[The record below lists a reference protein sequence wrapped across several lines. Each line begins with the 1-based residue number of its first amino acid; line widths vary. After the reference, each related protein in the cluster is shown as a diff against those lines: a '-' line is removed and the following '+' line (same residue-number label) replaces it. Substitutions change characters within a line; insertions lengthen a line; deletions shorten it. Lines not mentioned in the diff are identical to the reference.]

1 MSRIVT
7 AMFVPGSR
15 YAQVKNNLWQYDY
28 GVTLRLQG
36 LDLPAAVE
44 VHFAMV
50 ERGGESETRIGVTT
64 DGVTEVK
71 IPNALLELERTQ
83 DYNIYAFV
91 YLADEI
97 SGYTEYKICMT
108 VRSRPKTGK
117 PSQDED
123 KEHPFDDAVK
133 AVNAAADRAET
144 AAEESAGSA
153 SAAKEAA
160 ESTSK
165 DLEAVKKTAG
175 EVAEDAKQAA
185 SDRQVAGEYAELA
198 KQVATKNGFCQLQI
212 DGSGH
217 LILNR
222 TENIVDLLN
231 FALTKNG
238 HLEVIAS
245 EN

>member
-7 AMFVPGSR
+7 ATFAPGSR
-15 YAQVKNNLWQYDY
+15 YTQVKNALWQYDY

-36 LDLPAAVE
+36 LELPAAVE
-44 VHFAMV
+44 VHFATV

-71 IPNALLELERTQ
+71 IPNALLELDRTQ

-91 YLADEI
+91 YLADET

-133 AVNAAADRAET
+133 AVSAAADRAET
-144 AAEESAGSA
+144 AAGEAAGSA
-153 SAAKEAA
+153 SVAKKAA
-160 ESTSK
+160 EETSK
-165 DLEAVKKTAG
+165 DLKEVKKTAG

-185 SDRQVAGEYAELA
+185 SDRKEAGEYAELV